1 MGASW
6 VMGKPVRW
14 FLGACERGQD
24 LQKKEARVGD
34 PCQHRSRACHLTSPP
49 RWPVQVLGLWM
60 ERV

>member
-1 MGASW
+1 
-6 VMGKPVRW
+6 MGKPVRW

-24 LQKKEARVGD
+24 LQKKEARVGN
-34 PCQHRSRACHLTSPP
+34 PCQDRSRACHLTSPP